1 MILILVFIALLLLS
15 ARMSNKYKENIADTL
30 AVCSAGLILL
40 LYCLAFFRGLK
51 LIGIISLIYI
61 LTEAVCV
68 IRKKSGKEA
77 FAGLRSVILICFVLT
92 VISVTVLTSKEI
104 FTWWDDINFWSSDAK
119 QIFFMNGFPGKYGNV
134 SPEFG
139 DYPPVTSLFKWLFLQ
154 ISPNSYN
161 ESYQFVG
168 YFTLNLIFLMP
179 LAGHIDRLVDKSETK
194 FAALI
199 KFMFFVTVIMLPG
212 VFNGIIFY
220 GTPADITMAII
231 YGALLLSIWEQEGH
245 EKIFYYGRIAV
256 YTSVLFL
263 TKSVGFEWALFALI
277 FYLVVAKKHKAIL
290 ISIAVSATFYGSWLI
305 FCLMNRRVAKLTGA
319 GIKMASSGYS
329 VPDNAADKMHYF
341 LSGFLTMPM
350 HADRNITLDLS
361 SAAAVF
367 IIFAVIGIIAYLKLI
382 DSKETVKLILFLAI
396 TGLTAYG
403 IIFLAHISIFQTEE
417 QYLDAYAMA
426 VSIARYCCPFTLG
439 STMLLTGILLDRV
452 KASQNEKLIKRAV
465 LIIVA
470 CVLMTADY
478 LGIYRH
484 LNGYR
489 NTLSDDRAVID
500 DMVGDDGRELINSVS
515 DERYWGKRILVIR
528 DGHEYHWVHDAYI
541 SREASPV
548 AMVYDG
554 YLTESDTP
562 EMISDRIRSSH
573 AHYIYIEDSSYQAS
587 SLFEPL
593 MESGQEYISGN
604 VYRVTDTDQGIRL
617 VAEH

>member
-1 MILILVFIALLLLS
+1 MTLILVFIALLLLS

-30 AVCSAGLILL
+30 AVSASILILL

-51 LIGIISLIYI
+51 LIGIVSFIYI
-61 LTEAVCV
+61 LAEIVCV
-68 IRKKSGKEA
+68 IRSKRYKDT
-77 FAGLRSVILICFVLT
+77 FICLNSVILICFVLT
-92 VISVTVLTSKEI
+92 VVSVTILTSKEI

-154 ISPNSYN
+154 ISPDSYN
-161 ESYQFVG
+161 ESFQFAG
-168 YFTLNLIFLMP
+168 YFTLNMIFLMP
-179 LAGHIDRLVDKSETK
+179 LVGHIDRLFDKSKTK
-194 FAALI
+194 FSSVI
-199 KFMFFVTVIMLPG
+199 KIIFFATVIMLPG

-220 GTPADITMAII
+220 GTPADITMGII
-231 YGALLLSIWEQEGH
+231 YGTLLLAIWEQEGH
-245 EKIFYYGRIAV
+245 DKVFYYTRIAV

-277 FYLVVAKKHKAIL
+277 FYLVVAKKDKAI
-290 ISIAVSATFYGSWLI
+290 IVSAVISAGFYGSWLV

-361 SAAAVF
+361 SAAAVL
-367 IIFAVIGIIAYLKLI
+367 IIFVLIGIIAFLKLL
-382 DSKETVKLILFLAI
+382 DSKETVKLTVFLVV

-426 VSIARYCCPFTLG
+426 VSIARYCFPFTMG
-439 STMLLTGILLDRV
+439 STMLLTGILLDRIKAV
-452 KASQNEKLIKRAV
+452 KNRKVINRAV
-465 LIIVA
+465 IILVAGVLI
-470 CVLMTADY
+470 TTDY
-478 LGIYRH
+478 TGIYRH
-484 LNGYR
+484 LFGYR
-489 NTLSDDRAVID
+489 NTISDDKAVID
-500 DMVGDDGRELINSVS
+500 DMVGDDGRKLIETVS
-515 DERYWGKRILVIR
+515 DKKYWGKRILIIR

-562 EMISDRIRSSH
+562 EMISDRVRSSH
-573 AHYIYIEDSSYQAS
+573 AHFVFIEDDTYTAA

-593 MESGQEYISGN
+593 MESGQEYISGK

-617 VAEH
+617 LAD

>member
-1 MILILVFIALLLLS
+1 MTLILVFIALFLMS

-30 AVCSAGLILL
+30 SVCAAGLILI
-40 LYCLAFFRGLK
+40 LYCLAFFKGLK

-61 LTEAVCV
+61 LTEVICAV
-68 IRKKSGKEA
+68 RKKNLKEI
-77 FAGLRSVILICFVLT
+77 FVPLNSVILICFVVT
-92 VISVTVLTSKEI
+92 VISVTLFTSNEI

-119 QIFFMNGFPGKYGNV
+119 QIFFLNGFPGKYGNV

-154 ISPNSYN
+154 ISPSSYN
-161 ESYQFVG
+161 ESYQFAG
-168 YFTLNLIFLMP
+168 YFTLNMIFLMP
-179 LAGHIDRLVDKSETK
+179 LAGHIDRLTDKSETN
-194 FAALI
+194 FLILI
-199 KFMFFVTVIMLPG
+199 KIMFFVTVIMLPG

-231 YGALLLSIWEQEGH
+231 YGALLLSIWEQEGCD
-245 EKIFYYGRIAV
+245 KVFYYTRIAV

-263 TKSVGFEWALFALI
+263 TKSVGFEWALFAFV

-290 ISIAVSATFYGSWLI
+290 VSIVVSAAFYGSWLI

-361 SAAAVF
+361 SAAAVL
-367 IIFAVIGIIAYLKLI
+367 IIFALVGIIAFLRLI
-382 DSKETVKLILFLAI
+382 DSKETVKLIIFLTI

-439 STMLLTGILLDRV
+439 STMLLTGILLDRIKAV
-452 KASQNEKLIKRAV
+452 KNKTVINRAV
-465 LIIVA
+465 IIFA
-470 CVLMTADY
+470 LCMMITTDY
-478 LGIYRH
+478 SGIYRH
-484 LNGYR
+484 LFGYR
-489 NTLSDDRAVID
+489 STVSDDKAVID
-500 DMVGDDGRELINSVS
+500 DMVGDDGHKLLDTVS
-515 DERYWGKRILVIR
+515 DQKYWGKRILVIR

-562 EMISDRIRSSH
+562 EMISDRVRASH
-573 AHYIYIEDSSYQAS
+573 AHYVYIEDEPYLAS
-587 SLFEPL
+587 FLFEPL
-593 MESGQEYISGN
+593 MGDGQKYISGN

-617 VAEH
+617 TAD